1 MDWYTSLF
9 VVIVMLVGLLLL
21 GVWIPVAIGVA
32 GIILLLMTTGSAD
45 SLGVLGTVAYNNVNS
60 FVLTAIPLFVLMGEL
75 VLRSGLMSRFYR
87 ALSLWVNWLPGG
99 LLHTNV
105 IACAVMAAV
114 TGSSVATAGT
124 VGSSAI
130 PELRAKGYTNKLL
143 FGTIAAGGTLG
154 ILIPPSIV
162 MIVYGALTQESV
174 AALFMAGLLPGVLL
188 AVAFSVYVLVYALTH
203 RSLFEGVVRE
213 EVSWTE
219 RIRSL
224 VDVVPILA
232 LMAGVVGGIYAGY
245 MTPTEAGGVGVILS
259 LAIIACYRELRVGRL
274 RSAVVETINL
284 STMVIF
290 IIVGAAI
297 LTYGLSRAGITGAL
311 TTAVGDM
318 QVSRYVLLL
327 FICVL
332 FIVMGMF
339 IDGISMMYLALPLL
353 IPIVAAAGFNLI
365 WFGVVVTILIEIGQ
379 ITPPMGLNLFVLKGI
394 DRSTDLAVI
403 VKDAVPFMLI
413 LLGMIALITV
423 FPELAL
429 WLPENS

>member
-1 MDWYTSLF
+1 
-9 VVIVMLVGLLLL
+9 
-21 GVWIPVAIGVA
+21 
-32 GIILLLMTTGSAD
+32 
-45 SLGVLGTVAYNNVNS
+45 
-60 FVLTAIPLFVLMGEL
+60 
-75 VLRSGLMSRFYR
+75 
-87 ALSLWVNWLPGG
+87 
-99 LLHTNV
+99 
-105 IACAVMAAV
+105 
-114 TGSSVATAGT
+114 
-124 VGSSAI
+124 
-130 PELRAKGYTNKLL
+130 LL